1 VEEACRQALEPLGVD
16 LPDLYECEHEAAL
29 GNGGLGRLAACFLEG
44 LTTQGYPSFGYG
56 IRYVY
61 GMFKQR
67 IEDGWQV
74 EQPEIW
80 LRGGDAW
87 EFARYEAMYPIRF
100 GGRIVEYR
108 DHADVLRSQWVD
120 TKDIMAMGHDMLV
133 SGYRSDT
140 VNSLRLWSAKS
151 TQEFH
156 LQYFNEGDYEKA
168 VQEKNESENLTRVLY
183 PNDSTLVGR
192 RLRFKQEYFFISASL
207 QDILARHGE
216 ALEVLPDRAAIQLND
231 THPALAIPELMR
243 ILMDVHELEWE
254 AAWDIT
260 RRTFSYTNH
269 TLLPEALETWPVSMF
284 EDLLPRHL
292 QIIYRINDRF
302 LKQVR
307 QNATQDPG
315 VLRRVSLIGEE
326 GERHVRMAHLA
337 IVGSHKVNG
346 VSRLHADIMRS
357 TVFADFDRLFP
368 GRILGKTNG
377 ITFRRWLQLANPG
390 LCSLISSR
398 IGRGWENQLER
409 LEELLDLAED
419 SGFQEEFRAVKLAN
433 KEQLAEQ
440 VRERL
445 KVEIDPCSLFDLQV
459 KRIHEYKRQLLNIL
473 AVIARYNRIRAGQHA
488 GMVPRTVIL
497 AGKAAPS
504 YFMAKRLI
512 KLAHAVASTIAADPA
527 TQDLLRVVFVPN
539 YDVSTAEDLI
549 PAADLSE
556 QISTAGTEAS
566 GTGNMKLALN
576 GALTIGTRDGANIE
590 IGDAVGEENIFFFGL
605 DSSEAARLRREGS
618 YDPWAYYNQ
627 QPELREALDMLRG
640 GHFSPDEPDRFRCV
654 FDSLTDGGD
663 HYMVLADFAA
673 YTECQERVDLTYRN
687 PAEWTRMAIVNV
699 ARMGRFSCD
708 RMVREYAED
717 IWNVKPLGS
726 GKTRT

>member
-1 VEEACRQALEPLGVD
+1 MIKTGGGKIVNMASQNGLVGYYKR
-16 LPDLYECEHEAAL
+16 AAY
-29 GNGGLGRLAACFLEG
+29 C
-44 LTTQGYPSFGYG
+44 S
-56 IRYVY
+56 
-61 GMFKQR
+61 
-67 IEDGWQV
+67 
-74 EQPEIW
+74 
-80 LRGGDAW
+80 
-87 EFARYEAMYPIRF
+87 
-100 GGRIVEYR
+100 
-108 DHADVLRSQWVD
+108 S
-120 TKDIMAMGHDMLV
+120 
-133 SGYRSDT
+133 
-140 VNSLRLWSAKS
+140 
-151 TQEFH
+151 
-156 LQYFNEGDYEKA
+156 KA
-168 VQEKNESENLTRVLY
+168 GAVNLTRVLY

-192 RLRFKQEYFFISASL
+192 RLRFKQEYFFVSASL

-216 ALEVLPDRAAIQLND
+216 PLETLPDRAAIQLND

-243 ILMDVHELEWE
+243 ILMDLHELDWE
-254 AAWDIT
+254 TAWDLT
-260 RRTFSYTNH
+260 TRTFSYTNH
-269 TLLPEALETWPVSMF
+269 TLLPEAMETWPVSMF
-284 EDLLPRHL
+284 EELLPRHL
-292 QIIYRINDRF
+292 QIIYRINERF

-307 QNATQDPG
+307 QGESQDPG
-315 VLRRVSLIGEE
+315 VLRRVSLIGED

-337 IVGSHKVNG
+337 IVGSHTVNG

-368 GRILGKTNG
+368 ARILGKTNG

-390 LCSLISSR
+390 LSSLIGSR
-398 IGRGWENQLER
+398 IGLGWENHLER

-419 SGFQEEFRAVKLAN
+419 PSFQEEFRAVKRAN
-433 KEQLAEQ
+433 KEHLAG
-440 VRERL
+440 RLSERL
-445 KVEIDPCSLFDLQV
+445 KVEVDPSSLFDLQI

-473 AVIARYNRIRAGQHA
+473 AVIARYNRIRTGRHS

-512 KLAHAVASTIAADPA
+512 KLTHAVASTIAADPVA
-527 TQDLLRVVFVPN
+527 RDLVRLVFVPN

-556 QISTAGTEAS
+556 QISTAGTAAS

-590 IGDAVGEENIFFFGL
+590 IGEAVGEENIFFFGL
-605 DSSEAARLRREGS
+605 DAAEAARLRREGS

-627 QPELREALDMLRG
+627 QPELREALDMLRN
-640 GHFSPDEPDRFRCV
+640 GHFSPDEPRQPRRNFRDFRRRFRCV
-654 FDSLTDGGD
+654 FDSVTDGGD

-673 YTECQERVDLTYRN
+673 YLECQERVDLTYRN
-687 PAEWTRMAIVNV
+687 QAEWTRMAIVNV

-726 GKTRT
+726 GKTRL